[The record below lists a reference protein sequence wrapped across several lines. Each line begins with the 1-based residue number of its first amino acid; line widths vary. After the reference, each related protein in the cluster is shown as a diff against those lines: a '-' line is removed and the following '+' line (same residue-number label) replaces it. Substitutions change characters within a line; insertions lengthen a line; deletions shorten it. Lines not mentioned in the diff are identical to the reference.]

1 MSKNGVILECTE
13 IERLWFMK
21 SRADLED
28 EEENSGQLKHE
39 EPQLTLSKSLLDHT
53 PHIRFTTK
61 FKVQQIGI
69 FCKWV
74 LDWIVEDAPTDF
86 ELLYEEA
93 VPLLISSQH
102 QINDGTATTTTI
114 NNGDTVS
121 LSAAPSAASGDTN
134 SGNKFDFPAMMRR
147 SSSRLTAAKMS
158 GANSKESSL
167 KPPAKLK
174 KRVWCHAERC

>member
-102 QINDGTATTTTI
+102 QINDGTATTTI